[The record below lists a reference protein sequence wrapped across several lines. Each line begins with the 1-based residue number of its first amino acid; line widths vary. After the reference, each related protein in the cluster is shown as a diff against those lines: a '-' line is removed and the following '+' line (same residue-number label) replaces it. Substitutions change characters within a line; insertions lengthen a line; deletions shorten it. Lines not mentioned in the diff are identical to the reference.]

1 MPRDLDNPYGMTFR
15 GRERALRFIRPYRN
29 IGELNPVE
37 QLKLSRHPFEVAQA
51 VIDIYSKQGPEAINA
66 VPGEQERLKWV
77 GMYPQRQG
85 GDAFMMRIKVPGG
98 VLTAAQV
105 REIGVAADAYAEGPD
120 DSPVFGNRYADLTTR
135 QDIQLHWIRI
145 ADVPRIW
152 QRFWDVGL
160 TTVQACGDSARNV
173 CSCPVSGIDAKE
185 VVEALPVA
193 QAISAYFTGNREYA
207 NLPRKFKISVTGCL
221 EDCARVE
228 INDIGL
234 WPAEQGDG
242 SIGFNV
248 LIGGGLSDGERMA
261 SDIDVFIRPDQAVE
275 LCRGVA
281 QLFGELGNRENRGL
295 SRMRYLAQE
304 LGPEGFRS
312 ALDERTKFT
321 LEPAGR
327 ELTDRYRGDHVGVH
341 PQKQP
346 GLVYVGC
353 SVPVGRMHGID
364 LIETAR
370 LAETYGDGGVRIGLD
385 QNFILSGIPED
396 RLDDLLAEPLMAKYS
411 PFPGPFERGVVACT
425 GSEFCRFAVVETK
438 ERAVK
443 WARNLDAATEG
454 TTAPAATVAATP
466 ASSACTSP
474 AVRPPAPSPRSPT
487 SGSGGT
493 SPTWTS
499 TSKRPSTSA
508 SADPSDPTPPSST
521 GSPAPCRWTGSPTPS
536 LRIVGRY
543 QAERRTG
550 EPFHL
555 WARRTPR
562 EELAATIAGSRRG
575 GRLMKRYRIREEM
588 NGIPEPPG
596 KVWFWE
602 LEAGVIHADRC
613 IECGTCI
620 AVCPSNSIGIDEDT
634 NLPELVKMC
643 TGCSLCWDFCPR
655 GRSPLRGPVAAFDHV
670 VGRGCRGASRPRSGR
685 TPPTPTGRSPVG
697 HPADGLGAVV
707 ESFAVRAS
715 SRLDDV
721 QDGGAVD
728 ALLIGLLAAGEID
741 GALVSKPSGDPDEQ
755 WKGVATI
762 ATTAGEILAASG
774 SFYNQTMA
782 LAELDLSRY
791 KLPPKPRIAVVGT
804 PCEVQGLRAMQARR
818 WPTGAH
824 RVDAVVLSIALMC
837 TKNFDYEALD
847 PAASCAT
854 SGEWTWTGC
863 RKWTSYGAA

>member
-1 MPRDLDNPYGMTFR
+1 
-15 GRERALRFIRPYRN
+15 
-29 IGELNPVE
+29 
-37 QLKLSRHPFEVAQA
+37 
-51 VIDIYSKQGPEAINA
+51 
-66 VPGEQERLKWV
+66 
-77 GMYPQRQG
+77 MYPQRQG

-98 VLTAAQV
+98 LLTAAQV
-105 REIGVAADAYAEGPD
+105 REVGVAADAYAEGPD

-185 VVEALPVA
+185 VVEAHPVA

-234 WPAEQGDG
+234 WPAEQSDG

-304 LGPEGFRS
+304 LGPEGFRT
-312 ALDERTKFT
+312 ALDERTRFT
-321 LEPAGR
+321 LDPAGR

-385 QNFILSGIPED
+385 QNFILSGIAEE

-443 WARNLDAATEG
+443 WARNLDAQLNADD
-454 TTAPAATVAATP
+454 
-466 ASSACTSP
+466 
-474 AVRPPAPSPRSPT
+474 
-487 SGSGGT
+487 SGGGRKGDAGVIRMHF
-493 SPTWTS
+493 SGC
-499 TSKRPSTSA
+499 SA
-508 SADPSDPTPPSST
+508 SCAQPQIADIGFRGDIAHVDQHIEEAVDIGLGGSLGPDAAFIDWVT
-521 GSPAPCRWTGSPTPS
+521 GAMPVDKVPDAL
-536 LRIVGRY
+536 LRIVERY

-562 EELAATIAGSRRG
+562 EELAATIAGSR
-575 GRLMKRYRIREEM
+575 
-588 NGIPEPPG
+588 
-596 KVWFWE
+596 
-602 LEAGVIHADRC
+602 A
-613 IECGTCI
+613 
-620 AVCPSNSIGIDEDT
+620 AV
-634 NLPELVKMC
+634 
-643 TGCSLCWDFCPR
+643 
-655 GRSPLRGPVAAFDHV
+655 
-670 VGRGCRGASRPRSGR
+670 
-685 TPPTPTGRSPVG
+685 
-697 HPADGLGAVV
+697 
-707 ESFAVRAS
+707 
-715 SRLDDV
+715 
-721 QDGGAVD
+721 
-728 ALLIGLLAAGEID
+728 
-741 GALVSKPSGDPDEQ
+741 
-755 WKGVATI
+755 
-762 ATTAGEILAASG
+762 G
-774 SFYNQTMA
+774 S
-782 LAELDLSRY
+782 
-791 KLPPKPRIAVVGT
+791 
-804 PCEVQGLRAMQARR
+804 
-818 WPTGAH
+818 
-824 RVDAVVLSIALMC
+824 
-837 TKNFDYEALD
+837 
-847 PAASCAT
+847 
-854 SGEWTWTGC
+854 
-863 RKWTSYGAA
+863 